1 MRRGSSPTV
10 REGAHSTFTPSL
22 TVGLLPPWSRDER
35 YGYNHALKKLLHKT
49 EDEMTNANDLR
60 PGSQFENDLLE
71 AVMEYSMLK
80 HPFYVAWTEG
90 RLSREVLAEYA
101 KQYYAHVRAFPTY
114 VSGVHSHCED
124 VAIRQELLENLIEE
138 ERGAEN
144 HPELWLR
151 FAEGLGVKREDVKT
165 ADLLPATKDS
175 VSQLQALTQS
185 DDYREGLA
193 ALLAYEAQIPEVART
208 KREGLDSCY
217 GLTDER
223 AISFFRVHESADV
236 LHSRVELQILQAE
249 CQTPA
254 QQGRAIAAA
263 RASAKALWSFL
274 DGVTAA
280 YLTTSLTDAQLPAT
294 AGA

>member
-1 MRRGSSPTV
+1 MTQAQNRPV
-10 REGAHSTFTPSL
+10 R
-22 TVGLLPPWSRDER
+22 
-35 YGYNHALKKLLHKT
+35 
-49 EDEMTNANDLR
+49 
-60 PGSQFENDLLE
+60 SQFANNLRE

-90 RLSREVLAEYA
+90 KLTKPVLAEYA

-124 VAIRQELLENLIEE
+124 LSVRRQLLENLIEE

-151 FAEGLGVKREDVKT
+151 FAAALGVTRDAVTT
-165 ADLLPATKDS
+165 AELLPATKDS
-175 VSQLQALTQS
+175 VSRLQSLTQS
-185 DDYREGLA
+185 EDYRQGLA
-193 ALLAYEAQIPEVART
+193 ALLAYESQIPEVAQT
-208 KREGLDSCY
+208 KREGLKTFY
-217 GLTDER
+217 GIEDER
-223 AISFFRVHESADV
+223 AVSFFRVHESIDL
-236 LHSRVELQILQAE
+236 LHQEVEMRILEAR

-254 QQGRAIAAA
+254 DQERAIATA

-280 YLTTSLTDAQLPAT
+280 YLNPESLPET
-294 AGA
+294 AVASV